1 MNASQ
6 TNSSHNE
13 LTRREQEV
21 AELVVKGLTSR
32 EIAEKLGCTKK
43 TVQVHRYRLMKK
55 LNVTSVVEL
64 VHRYGSQPAEP
75 TSPLDPPETATPQL
89 ILVEDDPDMQE
100 ILVTG
105 LGLREFEV
113 RAVSNREEF
122 KAAWSIKP
130 ADIVILDVM
139 LDDGVDSGFKIT
151 EQLRRTSNC
160 GIIIVT
166 ALANF
171 QQRLKG
177 RTAGADHYFIKPVN
191 LDELSACIENL
202 HRRLDSI
209 K

>member
-1 MNASQ
+1 MNS
-6 TNSSHNE
+6 THLDSDPNR

-21 AELVVKGLTSR
+21 AELVVTGFTSR

-55 LNVTSVVEL
+55 LDVTSVVEL
-64 VHRYGSQPAEP
+64 VHRYQTYTELQSVN
-75 TSPLDPPETATPQL
+75 TPDIQSVFPRL
-89 ILVEDDPDMQE
+89 IVVEDDPDMQE

-105 LGLREFEV
+105 LSRRGHEV
-113 RAVSNREEF
+113 RAVGSRKELEET
-122 KAAWSIKP
+122 WSAQP

-139 LDDGVDSGFKIT
+139 LDDGIDTGFKIT
-151 EQLRRTSNC
+151 EHLRQISNC

-202 HRRLDSI
+202 YRRLRTKS
-209 K
+209 

>member
-1 MNASQ
+1 MNALQ
-6 TNSSHNE
+6 TNPFTNE

-21 AELVVKGLTSR
+21 VELVVKGLTSR
-32 EIAEKLGCTKK
+32 EIAQQLGCTKK

-55 LNVTSVVEL
+55 LNVSSVVEL
-64 VHRYGSQPAEP
+64 VRRYGNQVAEP
-75 TSPLDPPETATPQL
+75 TGNPVTSKNAMPDL

-100 ILVTG
+100 ILSTG
-105 LGLREFEV
+105 LNLRGFEV
-113 RAVSNREEF
+113 RAVSTHEEF
-122 KAAWSIKP
+122 NAAWQIKP
-130 ADIVILDVM
+130 ADIVLLDVM
-139 LDDGVDSGFKIT
+139 LDDGIDSGFKIT
-151 EQLRRTSNC
+151 EHLRQTSNC

-202 HRRLDSI
+202 HRRVSS
-209 K
+209 